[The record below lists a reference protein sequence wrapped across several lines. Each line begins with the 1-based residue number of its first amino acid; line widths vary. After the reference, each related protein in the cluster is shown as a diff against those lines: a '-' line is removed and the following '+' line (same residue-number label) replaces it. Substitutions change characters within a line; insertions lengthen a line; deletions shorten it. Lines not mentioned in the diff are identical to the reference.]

1 MAKRSKIINKLDK
14 MTFSKLESWF
24 NDLQTALPDLPINQS
39 QRNKN
44 LRKEILHRLLGE
56 TLTDDERAQ
65 LLGLPEGCRIREG
78 AKIISPEN
86 LSIGEYCWI
95 GENAILD
102 ATGGLEIGSHSTIGL
117 SVFVWSHS
125 NHLANL
131 KMDNQIGGKF
141 MQKKRTRIGS
151 GCFLAGPSV
160 VMPGVSIGD
169 KVIIRPF
176 STVDTDIPSRS
187 IVDKSGIKRNV
198 ISEAK
203 IERWIRINWN
213 SN

>member
-1 MAKRSKIINKLDK
+1 M
-14 MTFSKLESWF
+14 
-24 NDLQTALPDLPINQS
+24 
-39 QRNKN
+39 
-44 LRKEILHRLLGE
+44 IL
-56 TLTDDERAQ
+56 
-65 LLGLPEGCRIREG
+65 
-78 AKIISPEN
+78 
-86 LSIGEYCWI
+86 
-95 GENAILD
+95 
-102 ATGGLEIGSHSTIGL
+102 IGSHSTIGL

-203 IERWIRINWN
+203 IERWSRINWN

>member
-39 QRNKN
+39 KRNKN

>member
-14 MTFSKLESWF
+14 MSFSKLESWF

-198 ISEAK
+198 ITEAK